1 MKSTKVQTLGAYRTA
16 SPEPAGVYEYACA
29 KIGHASRSSS
39 CVCACAYIVKR
50 DHRLGVDC
58 QSVVQHG
65 LAASVGTVWGRA
77 GGS

>member
-16 SPEPAGVYEYACA
+16 YPRRPAGVYEYACA
-29 KIGHASRSSS
+29 EIGHASRCSS

-50 DHRLGVDC
+50 DHRLPV
-58 QSVVQHG
+58 VVQHG
-65 LAASVGTVWGRA
+65 LAASVGIVWARA